1 MSDTGTGCEKENEWK
16 ISHISRQEQTLIRTD
31 HAQGD
36 EHCKLGL
43 LLVCEEGK
51 NTRQG
56 GRLTERVIVDVV
68 V

>member
-1 MSDTGTGCEKENEWK
+1 MKKRTNGRLV
-16 ISHISRQEQTLIRTD
+16 ISLDKEQTLIRTD

-36 EHCKLGL
+36 EHCKVGL